1 MKLLWLVVALSSAG
15 KRTKEE
21 KVWYQ
26 TELTWDFTPYFQRKD
41 RLNKKA
47 QKLGYS
53 NADEMIEKTK
63 SNEISPWLAEV
74 YGKKR
79 DFYVTHQ
86 CCKN

>member
-1 MKLLWLVVALSSAG
+1 MKLLWLFVALSAAG

-21 KVWYQ
+21 KVWDLPNWH
-26 TELTWDFTPYFQRKD
+26 EITPTYFQRKD

-63 SNEISPWLAEV
+63 SNEISPWLVEV
-74 YGKKR
+74 YGKKCGIH
-79 DFYVTHQ
+79 FSSYY
-86 CCKN
+86 C